1 MKHLGLLM
9 KAKRRDKLLRKGE
22 VYMPDMNYRV
32 RRVGLRGVFLWGIFG
47 LMMALPGTAWAGGH
61 RVNVPP
67 PNGVDD
73 TANIQGALN
82 VCVKYGP
89 GCTVQL
95 AAGTYLTKQVVAY
108 NFQGTFKGMGMNS
121 TTVEALPN
129 LPVTNQLVTSC
140 QPNLTDCLWPGLF
153 EFVDGNIS
161 ISDLSIKITAVPA
174 TLPWTDEVDTATH
187 TMLYDVLGFMGQHPT
202 DVTID
207 RIRMEG
213 QPSSLSTDWGYNVT
227 NGAHYSGELPRSSAP
242 FDYYF
247 LSGSLTVQ
255 SSFFNNLFVAVS
267 QDAYSRSSRITIGAS
282 PSAGNHLENTC
293 GGLDMEASENS
304 VFEISYNESSGTCA
318 GMWVVPTWV
327 PFVPTSPSQYFIHDN
342 KFVGTEQNADG
353 MYLDDE
359 VPPFIQA
366 AVWNNTAEV
375 QANLSEGIGVY
386 NTKGTAVWNNSV
398 VGSDGTDGI
407 GLWST
412 SFDAAANNNVSAF
425 TVDSTS
431 GLAQIY
437 LDPSTTNDLV
447 VCAER
452 SDTVLNQGTNNAI
465 IGCQQSTAS
474 AASAEEAR
482 SAARANLLRK
492 KPPLRK

>member
-1 MKHLGLLM
+1 
-9 KAKRRDKLLRKGE
+9 
-22 VYMPDMNYRV
+22 MPDMNCRV
-32 RRVGLRGVFLWGIFG
+32 KRVGLRAVILWGILG
-47 LMMALPGTAWAGGH
+47 LMMILPGTVWAGSKT
-61 RVNVPP
+61 VKVPP

-73 TANIQGALN
+73 TAKIQGALN
-82 VCVKYGP
+82 ACVQYGP

-108 NFQGTFKGMGMNS
+108 NFQGTFRGMGMNS

-129 LPVTNQLVTSC
+129 LPVHWLDQTVASC
-140 QPNLTDCLWPGLF
+140 QPNLTTCLWPSLF
-153 EFVDGNIS
+153 VFADGNIGV
-161 ISDLSIKITAVPA
+161 SDLALKVTAVPA
-174 TLPWTDEVDTATH
+174 TQPWVDDGGITW
-187 TMLYDVLGFMGQHPT
+187 TMLFDVLAFIGQNPT
-202 DVTID
+202 YVTIK

-213 QPSSLSTDWGYNVT
+213 QPSLLPTDDGGYNVT
-227 NGAHYSGELPRSSAP
+227 NGVHYTGALPRSSAP

-247 LSGSLTVQ
+247 LSGSFTVQ

-267 QDAYSRSSRITIGAS
+267 QDAFSKSSRVTIGGS
-282 PSAGNHLENTC
+282 PTTGNHIEGGC

-304 VFEISYNESSGTCA
+304 VVEISYNESSGSCA
-318 GMWVVPTWV
+318 GMWVVPAYL

-342 KFVGTEQNADG
+342 KFTGTGQYADG
-353 MYLDDE
+353 FYLYDN
-359 VPPFIQA
+359 VTQPWIQA
-366 AVWNNTAEV
+366 AAWNNTAEV
-375 QANLSEGIGVY
+375 QDALSEGIGVY
-386 NTKGTAVWNNSV
+386 NTKGTALWNNTV
-398 VGSDGTDGI
+398 TGSDGTDGI

-412 SFDAAANNNVSAF
+412 TLDAVANNNVKGF

-465 IGCQQSTAS
+465 LGCQQSAP
-474 AASAEEAR
+474 SAEDAKSMSR
-482 SAARANLLRK
+482 PNLQRK
-492 KPPLRK
+492 KLPVRK